1 MTSKILMDSMEVFE
15 TSDLPEADQAI
26 LAARDDSGTDSIETL
41 TISANEAFGRF
52 KGAYIDS
59 GAVDFS
65 DKLRTTRR
73 KGYTVVWTGEP
84 EKTEETP
91 LKKYQRLNCEA
102 RELQDELVAARE
114 SQKSDISNATLENM
128 SSQVELL
135 HKQLVSLR
143 LEEVLSAPLVHS
155 LADPQAAAR
164 EKLLCQLEELR
175 SGQQQQQQSQSQD
188 STQDEGKKKAS
199 YSLQLRASNPE
210 DSALASLESRLSA
223 LEASVGLSNENFSVV
238 CMETNKKN
246 LSQAV
251 QVLASKTSLLDPY
264 YLDHVEGRL
273 GALQQKL
280 MHLQDQKPGLDSEA
294 AAKLDTLLA
303 VAEKSEPLYNS
314 LGETVQRVESL
325 QSLHAQAAEFSRNL
339 LELETVQGQLTA
351 QLGNNLALLNA
362 TKEKLPANMAAAEQ
376 NFASLFARIE
386 RLQKAGG
393 KK

>member
-1 MTSKILMDSMEVFE
+1 MSNKILMDSMEVFE

-65 DKLRTTRR
+65 DKLRTSRR
-73 KGYTVVWTGEP
+73 KGYTVVWSGEP

-102 RELQDELVAARE
+102 RELQDELLAARE

-175 SGQQQQQQSQSQD
+175 AGQQKSQSQG
-188 STQDEGKKKAS
+188 STQAEGKSA

-223 LEASVGLSNENFSVV
+223 LEASVGLSSENFSVV

-314 LGETVQRVESL
+314 LGETVQRVETL

-362 TKEKLPANMAAAEQ
+362 TKEKLPANIAAAEQ

>member
-1 MTSKILMDSMEVFE
+1 MSSKILMETMEVFE

-65 DKLRTTRR
+65 DKLRSSRR
-73 KGYTVVWTGEP
+73 KGYTVVWSGEA
-84 EKTEETP
+84 EKSEETP

-102 RELQDELVAARE
+102 RELQDELLAARE
-114 SQKSDISNATLENM
+114 SQKSEISNATLETM

-143 LEEVLSAPLVHS
+143 LEEVLSAPVVHS
-155 LADPQAAAR
+155 LADPQGAAR

-175 SGQQQQQQSQSQD
+175 AGQQSKGPTEAGVGQ
-188 STQDEGKKKAS
+188 EKAS
-199 YSLQLRASNPE
+199 YTLQLRASNPE
-210 DSALASLESRLSA
+210 DSALASLESRLSD

-238 CMETNKKN
+238 CMETNKKD

-280 MHLQDQKPGLDSEA
+280 MHLQDKNPGLDSEA
-294 AAKLDTLLA
+294 SAKLDTLLA

-314 LGETVQRVESL
+314 LGETVQRVETL

-339 LELETVQGQLTA
+339 LELETVQGQLAA

-362 TKEKLPANMAAAEQ
+362 TKDKLPANMAAAEQ
-376 NFASLFARIE
+376 NFASLFSRIE

>member
-1 MTSKILMDSMEVFE
+1 MSSKILMDSMEVFE

-65 DKLRTTRR
+65 DKLRTSRR
-73 KGYTVVWTGEP
+73 KGYTVVWSGEP

-102 RELQDELVAARE
+102 RELQDELLAARE

-128 SSQVELL
+128 SCQVELL

-175 SGQQQQQQSQSQD
+175 AGQHQNQSQG
-188 STQDEGKKKAS
+188 STQAEGKKAS

-280 MHLQDQKPGLDSEA
+280 MHIQDQKPGLDSEA
-294 AAKLDTLLA
+294 SAKLDTLLA

-314 LGETVQRVESL
+314 LGETVQRVETL

>member
-1 MTSKILMDSMEVFE
+1 MLGFSDFLQGETMSSKILMDSMEVFE

-52 KGAYIDS
+52 KGTYIDS

-65 DKLRTTRR
+65 DKLRTSRR

-175 SGQQQQQQSQSQD
+175 AGQQQSRNQG
-188 STQDEGKKKAS
+188 STQDEGKRAS

-264 YLDHVEGRL
+264 YLDHVEGR
-273 GALQQKL
+273 
-280 MHLQDQKPGLDSEA
+280 
-294 AAKLDTLLA
+294 
-303 VAEKSEPLYNS
+303 
-314 LGETVQRVESL
+314 
-325 QSLHAQAAEFSRNL
+325 
-339 LELETVQGQLTA
+339 
-351 QLGNNLALLNA
+351 
-362 TKEKLPANMAAAEQ
+362 
-376 NFASLFARIE
+376 
-386 RLQKAGG
+386 
-393 KK
+393 

>member
-1 MTSKILMDSMEVFE
+1 MSSKILMDSMEVFE

-65 DKLRTTRR
+65 DKLRTSRR

-102 RELQDELVAARE
+102 RELQDELLAARE
-114 SQKSDISNATLENM
+114 SQKSEISNATLENM
-128 SSQVELL
+128 STQVELL

-155 LADPQAAAR
+155 LADPQGAAK

-175 SGQQQQQQSQSQD
+175 AGQQQSKSQGSNAA
-188 STQDEGKKKAS
+188 EGAKPS
-199 YSLQLRASNPE
+199 YSLHLRASNPE

-223 LEASVGLSNENFSVV
+223 LEASIGLSSESFSVV
-238 CMETNKKN
+238 CMETNKKT

-280 MHLQDQKPGLDSEA
+280 LHLQQDQKPGLDSEA
-294 AAKLDTLLA
+294 AAKLDTMLA

-314 LGETVQRVESL
+314 LADTVQRVETL

-339 LELETVQGQLTA
+339 LELETVQGQLAA
-351 QLGNNLALLNA
+351 QLGNNLSLLNA

-386 RLQKAGG
+386 RLQKAGS

>member
-1 MTSKILMDSMEVFE
+1 
-15 TSDLPEADQAI
+15 
-26 LAARDDSGTDSIETL
+26 LAARDDSGTD
-41 TISANEAFGRF
+41 RF

-65 DKLRTTRR
+65 DKLRTSRR

-102 RELQDELVAARE
+102 RELQDELLAARE
-114 SQKSDISNATLENM
+114 SQKSEISNATLENM
-128 SSQVELL
+128 STQVELL

-155 LADPQAAAR
+155 LADPQGAAK

-175 SGQQQQQQSQSQD
+175 AGQQQSNSQGSNAA
-188 STQDEGKKKAS
+188 EGAKPS
-199 YSLQLRASNPE
+199 YSLHLRASNPE
-210 DSALASLESRLSA
+210 DSAMASLESRLSA
-223 LEASVGLSNENFSVV
+223 LEASVGLSSESFSVV
-238 CMETNKKN
+238 CMETNKKT

-280 MHLQDQKPGLDSEA
+280 LHLQQDQKPGLDSEA
-294 AAKLDTLLA
+294 AAKLDTMLA

-314 LGETVQRVESL
+314 LADTVQRVETL

-339 LELETVQGQLTA
+339 LELETVQGQLAA
-351 QLGNNLALLNA
+351 QLGNNLSLLNA

-386 RLQKAGG
+386 RLQKAGS

>member
-1 MTSKILMDSMEVFE
+1 MSSKILMDSMEVFE

-65 DKLRTTRR
+65 DKLRTSRR
-73 KGYTVVWTGEP
+73 KGYTVVWSGEP

-102 RELQDELVAARE
+102 RELQDELLAARE

-175 SGQQQQQQSQSQD
+175 AGQQKSQSQG
-188 STQDEGKKKAS
+188 STQAEGKSA

-223 LEASVGLSNENFSVV
+223 LEASVGLSSENFSVV

-314 LGETVQRVESL
+314 LGETVQRVETL

-362 TKEKLPANMAAAEQ
+362 TKEKLPANIAAAEQ

>member
-1 MTSKILMDSMEVFE
+1 MSSKILMDSMEVFE

-175 SGQQQQQQSQSQD
+175 AGQQPQQSQSQD

-314 LGETVQRVESL
+314 LGETVQRVETL

>member
-1 MTSKILMDSMEVFE
+1 MEVFE

-65 DKLRTTRR
+65 DKLRTSRR
-73 KGYTVVWTGEP
+73 KGYTVVWSGEP

-114 SQKSDISNATLENM
+114 SQKSDISNATLETM
-128 SSQVELL
+128 SSQVEVL

-175 SGQQQQQQSQSQD
+175 AGQQQHSRNQG
-188 STQDEGKKKAS
+188 STQDDGKKAS

-210 DSALASLESRLSA
+210 DSALASLESRLNA

-314 LGETVQRVESL
+314 LGETVQRVETL

-386 RLQKAGG
+386 RLQKAGV

>member
-1 MTSKILMDSMEVFE
+1 MSSKILMDSMEVFE

-65 DKLRTTRR
+65 DKLRTSRR
-73 KGYTVVWTGEP
+73 KGYTVVWSGEP

-102 RELQDELVAARE
+102 RELQDELLAARE

-128 SSQVELL
+128 SCQVELL
-135 HKQLVSLR
+135 HKQLISLR

-175 SGQQQQQQSQSQD
+175 AGHQQQNQSQG
-188 STQDEGKKKAS
+188 STQAEGKKAS

-223 LEASVGLSNENFSVV
+223 LEASVGLSDENFSVV

-314 LGETVQRVESL
+314 LGETVQRVETL

>member
-175 SGQQQQQQSQSQD
+175 AGQQPQQQSQSQD
-188 STQDEGKKKAS
+188 PTQDEGKKKAS

>member
-188 STQDEGKKKAS
+188 STKDEGKKKAS

-294 AAKLDTLLA
+294 AAKLDALLA

-314 LGETVQRVESL
+314 LGETVQRVETL

>member
-1 MTSKILMDSMEVFE
+1 MSSKILMDSMEVFE

-65 DKLRTTRR
+65 DKLRTSRR
-73 KGYTVVWTGEP
+73 KGYTVVWSGEP

-102 RELQDELVAARE
+102 RELQDELLAARE

-175 SGQQQQQQSQSQD
+175 AGQQKSQSQG
-188 STQDEGKKKAS
+188 STQAEGKSA

-223 LEASVGLSNENFSVV
+223 LEASVGLSSENFSVV

-294 AAKLDTLLA
+294 AAKLDNLLA
-303 VAEKSEPLYNS
+303 VAERSEPLYNS
-314 LGETVQRVESL
+314 LGETVQRVETL

-362 TKEKLPANMAAAEQ
+362 TKEKLPANIAAAEQ

>member
-1 MTSKILMDSMEVFE
+1 MSSKILMDSMEVFE

-175 SGQQQQQQSQSQD
+175 AGQQPQQSQSQD

>member
-1 MTSKILMDSMEVFE
+1 MSSKILMDSMEVFE

-65 DKLRTTRR
+65 DKLRTSRR
-73 KGYTVVWTGEP
+73 KGYTVVWSGEP

-102 RELQDELVAARE
+102 RELQDELLAARE

-175 SGQQQQQQSQSQD
+175 AGQQKSQSQG
-188 STQDEGKKKAS
+188 STQAEGKSA

-223 LEASVGLSNENFSVV
+223 LEASVGLSSDNFSVV

-314 LGETVQRVESL
+314 LGETVQRVETL

-362 TKEKLPANMAAAEQ
+362 TKEKLPANIAAAEQ

>member
-175 SGQQQQQQSQSQD
+175 AGQQPQQQSQSQD